1 MSLKTRCGVKRSE
14 GHNCHLKLSCCWV
27 YFFIYF
33 FFVGCC
39 ILITIYAD
47 IYTEITIAER
57 YDCLFY
63 FNFVCQF
70 EFLFYQSKELL
81 KNLDVLQVNRRNTGS
96 LTGRSWSCSTSIST
110 LTPAEAAVQGQEG
123 TVLNIYLGALFCKV
137 RDLFI
142 QFELGIIRRA
152 CRGRETDRQTDRVR
166 ERERETDRQT
176 D

>member
-1 MSLKTRCGVKRSE
+1 MPFEAVMLLG
-14 GHNCHLKLSCCWV
+14 LFIFLFF
-27 YFFIYF
+27 FFIF

-39 ILITIYAD
+39 ILITIYTD

-123 TVLNIYLGALFCKV
+123 TVLNIYLSALFCKLH
-137 RDLFI
+137 DLFS
-142 QFELGIIRRA
+142 LN
-152 CRGRETDRQTDRVR
+152 RGLSEERV
-166 ERERETDRQT
+166 EAERETDRQS
-176 D
+176 